1 MNRKDRIPA
10 LRSFLLDNSGLLRTT
25 TLDLVAARFEKETGL
40 TASKQTVANVADRLA
55 LKRRRKRG
63 PVPTKTAEE
72 KLESKRTRQRNWLRK
87 KRQNSRAKAALA
99 GKEVLSS

>member
-1 MNRKDRIPA
+1 MDH
-10 LRSFLLDNSGLLRTT
+10 
-25 TLDLVAARFEKETGL
+25 VAAEFEKETGL
-40 TASKQTVANVADRLA
+40 TASKQTVANVADHLA